1 MSHIILGKRLKIA
14 SMGFETLSVKTWQW
28 MACERELCFY
38 VQCIMVIM
46 YMCSSR
52 NSILHVYS
60 SVKYTWC

>member
-38 VQCIMVIM
+38 V
-46 YMCSSR
+46 
-52 NSILHVYS
+52 
-60 SVKYTWC
+60 